1 MAAALHEQTCVCLAL
16 VRNAFNVAVCACV
29 VGGGRVFT
37 REEAGSMLASTHAQ
51 AWLGN
56 RLGRPGR
63 SVFVLK
69 FSGAPGRSF
78 VLGKKEAQY
87 TLGP

>member
-1 MAAALHEQTCVCLAL
+1 
-16 VRNAFNVAVCACV
+16 
-29 VGGGRVFT
+29 
-37 REEAGSMLASTHAQ
+37 MLASTHAQ

-69 FSGAPGRSF
+69 FFRSSREM
-78 VLGKKEAQY
+78 VYPREEAGTIHTWPRKEAFV
-87 TLGP
+87 TTCKERPC